1 MRRKILISSLI
12 IIIGFFSF
20 THYSKALEKKNKDRD
35 DVYKQLDL
43 FADVFTYIKNDY
55 VEEAQNKD
63 LIYGSL
69 KGMLAA
75 LDAHSQFLDPQ
86 DYAELKVDT
95 QGKFGGLGIEITIK
109 DGLITVVTPIEDTP
123 AWKAGIKSQD
133 RIVKINNEVTRNFS
147 ISEAVKKMRGAPG
160 TEVTI
165 TVLRENEAKLL
176 NFTIKRDIIKIKD
189 IKEPKIL
196 EDGIAY
202 IRLVEFRERTQEELE
217 RALQNLKKEGMRAL
231 IVDLRNN
238 PGGLLSAAVETA
250 EKFIERNKIIVSTV
264 GRDAKNKIEFKSNE
278 GEPILDIPMAILINE
293 GSASGSEIFAGCLQ
307 DYKRAIIIGTKSFGK
322 ASVQTLIPLSDG
334 SAIKLTTSKY
344 FTPLGR
350 SIHNQGIMPDIVIE
364 AKEMPLDKEEKK
376 EEITRAEEVFE
387 KIENKTHE
395 MPPKDESLKKD
406 FQVLSAVNVLKGVLV
421 YNAQENRQ

>member
-12 IIIGFFSF
+12 IIIGLFSF

-133 RIVKINNEVTRNFS
+133 RIVKIDNEVTRNFS
-147 ISEAVKKMRGAPG
+147 ISDAVKKMRGKPG

-165 TVLRENEAKLL
+165 TVLRENEGKLL

-202 IRLVEFRERTQEELE
+202 IRLVEFRENTHEELG
-217 RALQNLKKEGMRAL
+217 RALENLKKEGMRAL

-238 PGGLLSAAVETA
+238 PGGLLTAAVETA
-250 EKFIERNKIIVSTV
+250 EKFIEKNKIIVSTV
-264 GRDAKNKIEFKSNE
+264 ARDVKNKIEFKSNE
-278 GEPILDIPMAILINE
+278 SAPILDIPMAILINE

-307 DYKRAIIIGTKSFGK
+307 DYQRAIIIGTKSFGK
-322 ASVQTLIPLSDG
+322 GSVQTLIPLSDG

-364 AKEMPLDKEEKK
+364 AKEIPIDSEEKK
-376 EEITRAEEVFE
+376 EEDTTAEEVFE
-387 KIENKTHE
+387 KIENKTPN
-395 MPPKDESLKKD
+395 MPPKDDILKKD
-406 FQVLSAVNVLKGVLV
+406 FQALSALNVLKGVLA
-421 YNAQENRQ
+421 YKSQNRK